1 MIFKKG
7 DFVKVTTA
15 VIDTYKEHLVG
26 KIFKVRGESK
36 SAKMAP
42 VTSSGINNKTAYL
55 VEGDPHYFYENE
67 LEMVA
72 FPKEALENGMVVEY
86 RDGSRRMVH
95 NNELLIGDVKYNTLD
110 MYWQDLT
117 SIYEDDGKDI
127 VKVYKSTACNF
138 SEMWEDHTLE
148 LIWDRN
154 RVEPKEMTL
163 DQIEEILGYRVTIV
177 D

>member
-15 VIDTYKEHLVG
+15 VIDTHKEDLVG

-42 VTSSGINNKTAYL
+42 VTSSGIKNKTAYL
-55 VEGDPHYFYENE
+55 MEGDPHYFYENE

-72 FPKEALENGMVVEY
+72 FPKEAFENGMVVEY
-86 RDGSRRMVH
+86 RNGSRRLVH
-95 NNELLIGDVKYNTLD
+95 NNDLLIADVKYGRLEDYND
-110 MYWQDLT
+110 DL
-117 SIYEDDGKDI
+117 SHVEDEGKDI
-127 VKVYKSTACNF
+127 VKVFHSSAFTLT
-138 SEMWEDHTLE
+138 EMWKDHTLH

-154 RVEPKEMTL
+154 RIEPKEMTL
-163 DQIEEILGYRVTIV
+163 DDLENILGYRVTIV

>member
-1 MIFKKG
+1 MIFKEG
-7 DFVKVTTA
+7 DFVRVTTA
-15 VIDTYKEHLVG
+15 VIDTPKKHLVD

-42 VTSSGINNKTAYL
+42 STSSGLNNKTAYL
-55 VEGDPHYFYENE
+55 VEGDPHYFYEKE

-86 RDGSRRMVH
+86 RDGSQRMVH
-95 NNELLIGDVKYNTLD
+95 NKDLLIGDIKYSKLD
-110 MYWQDLT
+110 DYTDDLT
-117 SIYEDDGKDI
+117 HTDDEGKDI
-127 VKVYKSTACNF
+127 VKVFKSTAHSF
-138 SEMWEDHTLE
+138 SEMWKDHTLE

-163 DQIEEILGYRVTIV
+163 DELETILGYRVTIV
-177 D
+177 K